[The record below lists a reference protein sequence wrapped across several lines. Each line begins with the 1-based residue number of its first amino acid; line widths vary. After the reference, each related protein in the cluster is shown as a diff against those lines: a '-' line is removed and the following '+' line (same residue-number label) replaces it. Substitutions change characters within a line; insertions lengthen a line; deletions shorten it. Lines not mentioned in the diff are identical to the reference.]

1 MMKRP
6 AMTSKEAYERMMT
19 IQRQN
24 AKRHKQAALN
34 SKLRMEIQQHQTNR
48 NRQIELDRL
57 RAASLR
63 GNGLDTFALKR
74 MGDLQKMVV
83 NK

>member
-1 MMKRP
+1 MKRP
-6 AMTSKEAYERMMT
+6 AMTSKEAYERVTT

-34 SKLRMEIQQHQTNR
+34 SKLRMEIQQHTANR
-48 NRQIELDRL
+48 NRQMELDRL
-57 RAASLR
+57 RSASLR
-63 GNGLDTFALKR
+63 GSGLDTFALQR
-74 MGDLQKMVV
+74 MGELQKMVV

>member
-1 MMKRP
+1 
-6 AMTSKEAYERMMT
+6 MTSKEAYERVTT

-34 SKLRMEIQQHQTNR
+34 SKLRMEIQQHTANR
-48 NRQIELDRL
+48 NRQMELDRL
-57 RAASLR
+57 RSASLR
-63 GNGLDTFALKR
+63 GSGLDTFALQR
-74 MGDLQKMVV
+74 MGELQKMVV

>member
-1 MMKRP
+1 MKQP
-6 AMTSKEAYERMMT
+6 PLTSKQAYERMMT

-24 AKRHKQAALN
+24 EKRHEKATKN
-34 SKLRMEIQQHQTNR
+34 SKLRMEIQRHTANR

-57 RAASLR
+57 RSASVR
-63 GNGLDTFALKR
+63 GSGLDTFALQR
-74 MGDLQKMVV
+74 MGELQKMVV

>member
-1 MMKRP
+1 
-6 AMTSKEAYERMMT
+6 MTSKEAYERVMT

-34 SKLRMEIQQHQTNR
+34 SKLRMEIQQHTANR
-48 NRQIELDRL
+48 NRQMELDRL
-57 RAASLR
+57 RSASLR
-63 GNGLDTFALKR
+63 GSGLDTFALQR
-74 MGDLQKMVV
+74 MGELQKMVV